1 MRIYI
6 SLLSM
11 GALPSIYLKRNYKI
25 TSAAEKKKIATKPHV
40 IDDIHLLV
48 HEHRW
53 KWRNIILSMY
63 LVSLDCSCNRILGW
77 TRPGHKNR
85 KPNAETEITE
95 TETENTE
102 TDLTKSYFGCH
113 SSETEINFGIR
124 FLFGLNRINRKA
136 QYVTGLQPSGQRRP
150 SPLPTNP
157 IPRLI
162 P

>member
-1 MRIYI
+1 VC
-6 SLLSM
+6 
-11 GALPSIYLKRNYKI
+11 RNH
-25 TSAAEKKKIATKPHV
+25 AASRT
-40 IDDIHLLV
+40 LV
-48 HEHRW
+48 
-53 KWRNIILSMY
+53 
-63 LVSLDCSCNRILGW
+63 G
-77 TRPGHKNR
+77 RPGHKNR
-85 KPNAETEITE
+85 KPNAETEIIE

-113 SSETEINFGIR
+113 SSETEINFGIQ

-150 SPLPTNP
+150 NPLPTNP

>member
-1 MRIYI
+1 MMGPNLLAGV
-6 SLLSM
+6 SLERVDEGGSRPRV
-11 GALPSIYLKRNYKI
+11 A
-25 TSAAEKKKIATKPHV
+25 SAAGAGH
-40 IDDIHLLV
+40 
-48 HEHRW
+48 
-53 KWRNIILSMY
+53 
-63 LVSLDCSCNRILGW
+63 
-77 TRPGHKNR
+77 GHKNR

-102 TDLTKSYFGCH
+102 TDLNKSYFGCH

-150 SPLPTNP
+150 SLLPTNP